1 MSEKQSDD
9 QSTFAVDDLSSSL
22 RAPLPPASSNMSPEV
37 PILQENF
44 IEDLSAAAE
53 NSFNVDAKNDAL
65 EHTGTS
71 SSSNL
76 PSGDSVSPQAST
88 EQLHHKCNI
97 ASEPSETVHEDLPI
111 NWPCPAPNVYVTI
124 EKEFCRFS
132 SKIALR
138 NNYLRGCVWSPDGT
152 CLLTNSCDNIFRI
165 FEFSPAFSPEGDKF
179 DFDSEPLSDE
189 LPAVLWMREQ
199 ELVYDYCWFPSMSSD
214 DPVTCCFASTSRRT
228 PIHLWDAFNGT
239 LRATYRPFNHVGE
252 LTSAQSI
259 AFSGDGTRLY
269 CGFNRYIQVF
279 NVEKPGCHSERR
291 PRLGKRADQGGIISA
306 LASLHGG
313 DLSQGIYA
321 AGSFS
326 GSVGVYS
333 ESMGGQRVGPL
344 LQGPRLGISQVKFV
358 CPANGAT
365 PWLLIA
371 GGRADGQIFVWD
383 ARWMRDREPLAVIPR
398 RVENYQRF
406 QFDVDFSGRYL
417 FTGNQTGA
425 VSCFDLTSP
434 TIATVDSE
442 GRRLPGLLPAAV
454 WLAHEDSCHGVSIH
468 PFMPILA
475 TASGQKRLPPS
486 LPRQHRPGPA
496 KRRLCE
502 QCGKEASA
510 AAAEEEAAASGS
522 NSSDSEDETTCR
534 LSETESVAVTN
545 LYEGKLPLA
554 GRLHRLPMRNE
565 VKLWTFPYCK

>member
-1 MSEKQSDD
+1 
-9 QSTFAVDDLSSSL
+9 
-22 RAPLPPASSNMSPEV
+22 
-37 PILQENF
+37 
-44 IEDLSAAAE
+44 
-53 NSFNVDAKNDAL
+53 
-65 EHTGTS
+65 
-71 SSSNL
+71 
-76 PSGDSVSPQAST
+76 
-88 EQLHHKCNI
+88 
-97 ASEPSETVHEDLPI
+97 LPI

-138 NNYLRGCVWSPDGT
+138 NNYLRGCVWYVSTLIYGSGFRSPDGT

-189 LPAVLWMREQ
+189 L
-199 ELVYDYCWFPSMSSD
+199 
-214 DPVTCCFASTSRRT
+214 
-228 PIHLWDAFNGT
+228 
-239 LRATYRPFNHVGE
+239 GE

-259 AFSGDGTRLY
+259 AFSGD
-269 CGFNRYIQVF
+269 
-279 NVEKPGCHSERR
+279 E
-291 PRLGKRADQGGIISA
+291 RADQGGIISA

-406 QFDVDFSGRYL
+406 QFDVDFARLAYLLHLVFASPKKTYASITCCFSAFSSGRYL